1 MKELFDHHTQSVEIY
16 LDKLKKHLQNPIIK
30 SFLEIPEHVALLKE
44 VRNQPTPE
52 LKKKLDDTFREFYFN
67 IRFTTYLSQ
76 TIYFNAIN
84 YDKKIKLVSERY
96 QLILD
101 RPLKDDGELT
111 FLDLLSSS
119 ENMRNTDIFI
129 DSSTIMDHLTSYDI
143 FHAIQ
148 SLTEN
153 QQQVLSLAYIYGLND
168 SEIASSLN
176 KSQQA
181 VSKSH
186 TKALRKIRE
195 IIETEQRRKGQ
206 K

>member
-1 MKELFDHHTQSVEIY
+1 MQSITIR
-16 LDKLKKHLQNPIIK
+16 KLIWSPN
-30 SFLEIPEHVALLKE
+30 
-44 VRNQPTPE
+44 
-52 LKKKLDDTFREFYFN
+52 
-67 IRFTTYLSQ
+67 
-76 TIYFNAIN
+76 
-84 YDKKIKLVSERY
+84 RY
-96 QLILD
+96 KLILD
-101 RPLKDDGELT
+101 RPLKEDGELT

-119 ENMRNTDIFI
+119 ESMENTDIFI
-129 DSSTIMDHLTSYDI
+129 ASSTIGDHLTSYEI

-168 SEIASSLN
+168 SEIAESLN
-176 KSQQA
+176 KTQQA

>member
-30 SFLEIPEHVALLKE
+30 SFLEIPEHIVLLKE

-84 YDKKIKLVSERY
+84 YDKKINLVSERY
-96 QLILD
+96 RLILD
-101 RPLKDDGELT
+101 RPLKEDGELT

-119 ENMRNTDIFI
+119 ESMDKKDIFI
-129 DSSTIMDHLTSYDI
+129 DSSTIGDHLTSYEI
-143 FHAIQ
+143 FNAIQ

-153 QQQVLSLAYIYGLND
+153 QRQVLSLAYIYGLND

-186 TKALRKIRE
+186 SKALRKIRE